1 MVNIKQ
7 VAELANVSVATVSRV
22 INESGYVSPE
32 LRERVLRAMH
42 ELNYQPNAPARSL
55 RRQETRT
62 VGVLVPQLDHPFF
75 SALSYAIEKTLSA
88 NDYYTFMCSA
98 EESRDQESRYI
109 KMMLR
114 QRVDGIILV
123 PTSHSKESVELA
135 LEQDIPVVIA
145 DRDLPDL
152 QLPVNR
158 VLVDNFQGGYMGVR
172 HLLELG
178 HRCIGVVGSPPHSE
192 PIGKRIQGALQ
203 ALADWGIAPDP
214 ALVITGDHQQFE
226 MGYLGARQLLQQ
238 EPRPTA
244 IFALTD
250 VMAIGAMHAA
260 YEYGMALPDDL
271 SVVGFDDIPLASYVV
286 PALTTIAQPIYV
298 MGETAAHI
306 LLHHMLN
313 DEQPVETIRLEAR
326 LVVRKS
332 TTPPTQ
338 QGAAWT

>member
-1 MVNIKQ
+1 MANIKQ

-32 LRERVLRAMH
+32 LRERVLQAMRS
-42 ELNYQPNAPARSL
+42 LNYQPNAPARSL

-75 SALSYAIEKTLSA
+75 SALSFAIEKTLSA
-88 NDYYTFMCSA
+88 NDYYTFICSA
-98 EESRDQESRYI
+98 EENRAQENRYI

-123 PTSHSKESVELA
+123 PTTHSKESVELA
-135 LEQDIPVVIA
+135 LEQNIPIVIA

-152 QLPVNR
+152 QLPINR
-158 VLVDNFQGGYMGVR
+158 VLIDNFQGGYLGIQ

-178 HRCIGVVGSPPHSE
+178 HRHIGLIGAPIHSE
-192 PIGKRIQGALQ
+192 PIGKRIKGALQ
-203 ALADWGIAPDP
+203 AFADCGIDFDP
-214 ALVITGDHQQFE
+214 ALVITGDRQQFE
-226 MGYLGARQLLQQ
+226 IGYTGAKHLLQQ
-238 EPRPTA
+238 APRPTA

-260 YEYGMALPDDL
+260 YEAGLSLPADL

-306 LLHHMLN
+306 LLRHMLN
-313 DEQPVETIRLEAR
+313 NDQPVETVKLEAK
-326 LVVRKS
+326 LIVRNS
-332 TTPPTQ
+332 TTPP
-338 QGAAWT
+338 AN

>member
-1 MVNIKQ
+1 MANIKQ
-7 VAELANVSVATVSRV
+7 VARLAEVSVATVSRV

-32 LRERVLRAMH
+32 LRERVLAAMR

-75 SALSYAIEKTLSA
+75 SALSFAIEKTLSA

-98 EESRDQESRYI
+98 EESHAQESRYI

-123 PTSHSKESVELA
+123 PTTHSKESVELA
-135 LEQDIPVVIA
+135 LEQSIPIVIA

-152 QLPVNR
+152 ALPVNR
-158 VLVDNFQGGYMGVR
+158 VLVDNFQGGYLGVQ
-172 HLLELG
+172 HLLQLG
-178 HRCIGVVGSPPHSE
+178 HRRIGLIGSPLHSE
-192 PIGKRIQGALQ
+192 PIGKRIRGALK
-203 ALADWGIAPDP
+203 AFSEWGIEHNP
-214 ALVITGDHQQFE
+214 ALLITGDQQQFE
-226 MGYLGARQLLQQ
+226 MGYLGAKQLLQQ
-238 EPRPTA
+238 MPRPTA

-250 VMAIGAMHAA
+250 VMAIGVMHAA
-260 YEYGMALPDDL
+260 YEYGMVLPGDL

-298 MGETAAHI
+298 MGETAARI
-306 LLHHMLN
+306 LLRHMQDN
-313 DEQPVETIRLEAR
+313 NQPVETIKLEAR
-326 LVVRKS
+326 LVVRNS
-332 TTPPTQ
+332 TMPL
-338 QGAAWT
+338 AH